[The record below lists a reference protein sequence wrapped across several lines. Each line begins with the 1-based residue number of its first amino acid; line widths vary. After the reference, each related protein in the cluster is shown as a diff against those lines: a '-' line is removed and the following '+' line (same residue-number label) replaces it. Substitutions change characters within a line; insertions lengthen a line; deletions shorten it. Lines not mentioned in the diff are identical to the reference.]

1 VSWVIIFWMTLPS
14 GEEHQHRMH
23 LFTTRASCEQW
34 AGDMRQAM
42 HITRYQCAPDTAGR
56 DILVRNTQ
64 PTEGSRSTQ

>member
-1 VSWVIIFWMTLPS
+1 
-14 GEEHQHRMH
+14 MH